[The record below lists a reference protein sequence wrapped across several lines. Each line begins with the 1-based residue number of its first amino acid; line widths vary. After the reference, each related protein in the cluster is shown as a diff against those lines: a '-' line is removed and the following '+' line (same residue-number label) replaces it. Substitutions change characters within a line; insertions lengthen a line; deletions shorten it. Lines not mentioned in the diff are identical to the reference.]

1 MAQTTEKWTTW
12 KIIKMQPKKE
22 YVVNLIVVYRCV
34 TLNVI

>member
-1 MAQTTEKWTTW
+1 MALLGKLL

-22 YVVNLIVVYRCV
+22 YVVNLIVVYGCV